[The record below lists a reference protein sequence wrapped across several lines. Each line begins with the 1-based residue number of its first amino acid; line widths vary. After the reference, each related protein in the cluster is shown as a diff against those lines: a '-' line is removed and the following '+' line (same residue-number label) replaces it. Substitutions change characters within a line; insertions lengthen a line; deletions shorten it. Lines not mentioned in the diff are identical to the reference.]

1 MPELPEVET
10 VRRGLARVLEGRR
23 LVRVEQR
30 RPDLRIPFPPRFAE
44 RLTGRRVLGLRR
56 RAKYLLFDLDGGLV
70 LLAHLGMSG
79 RLVVTNGVVPNGRSG
94 APSPHDH
101 VVFETDDGRRVVYN
115 DARRF
120 GLMTLVAAA
129 ALDRHPLLAALAPD
143 PLDPRFDGPFLAGR
157 LGGKRTPIKAAL
169 LDQKVVGGVGNIY
182 ACEALW
188 RARLS
193 PRRLALTVT
202 GARADRLARALGQVL
217 AVAISAGGS
226 SLRDYVQA
234 DGELGY
240 FQHRWAVY
248 GREGRR
254 CPGCRCGGA
263 VKRIVQANRST
274 FYCPSRQ
281 R

>member
-30 RPDLRIPFPPRFAE
+30 RPDLRIPFPERFAQ
-44 RLTGRRVLGLRR
+44 RLTGRTVVGLAR
-56 RAKYLLFDLDGGLV
+56 RAKYLLIELDNAEV
-70 LLAHLGMSG
+70 LIAHLGMSG
-79 RLVVTNGVVPNGRSG
+79 RLVIAGGNGPP
-94 APSPHDH
+94 PSPHDH

-120 GLMTLVAAA
+120 GLMTLVDRAD
-129 ALDRHPLLAALAPD
+129 LDAHPLMAGLAPD
-143 PLDPRFDGPFLAGR
+143 PLDAAFDGPFLAAR
-157 LGGKRTPIKAAL
+157 LAGKHTPIKAAL
-169 LDQKVVGGVGNIY
+169 LDQRVVAGIGNIY

-193 PRRLALTVT
+193 PRRLAATVT
-202 GARADRLARALGQVL
+202 GRRADALAEALRTV
-217 AVAISAGGS
+217 VTEAIEAGGS

-248 GREGRR
+248 DREGVK
-254 CPGCRCGGA
+254 CPGCRCGGT
-263 VKRIVQANRST
+263 VRRIVQANRST
-274 FYCPSRQ
+274 FYCPARQ

>member
-10 VRRGLARVLEGRR
+10 VRRGLALVLEGRR

-56 RAKYLLFDLDGGLV
+56 RAKYLLLDLDGDEVLV
-70 LLAHLGMSG
+70 AHLGMSG
-79 RLVVTNGVVPNGRSG
+79 RIVVANGDGPP
-94 APSPHDH
+94 PSPHDH
-101 VVFETDDGRRVVYN
+101 VVLETDDGRRVVYN

-120 GLMTLVAAA
+120 GLMTLVKTAE
-129 ALDRHPLLAALAPD
+129 LDRHPLMAGLAPD
-143 PLDPRFDGPFLAGR
+143 PLDTRFDGAFLAGR
-157 LGGKRTPIKAAL
+157 LAGKRTPIKAAL
-169 LDQKVVGGVGNIY
+169 LDQRVVAGIGNIY

-193 PRRLALTVT
+193 PRRLALTVM
-202 GARADRLARALGQVL
+202 GGRADRLASALRDV
-217 AVAISAGGS
+217 VTEAIEAGGS

-240 FQHRWAVY
+240 FQHLWAVY
-248 GREGRR
+248 EREGTP

-263 VKRIVQANRST
+263 VMRIVQSNRST
-274 FYCPSRQ
+274 FYCPARQ

>member
-10 VRRGLARVLEGRR
+10 VRRGLSRVLEGRR

-30 RPDLRIPFPPRFAE
+30 RADLRIPFPPRFAE
-44 RLTGRRVLGLRR
+44 RLTGRRVRGLRR
-56 RAKYLLFDLDGGLV
+56 RAKYLLIDLDGGLV
-70 LLAHLGMSG
+70 LVAHLGMSG
-79 RLVVTNGVVPNGRSG
+79 RLVVANGQ

-101 VVFETDDGRRVVYN
+101 VVFETDDGVRVIYN

-120 GLMTLVAAA
+120 GLMTLVPAK
-129 ALDRHPLLAALAPD
+129 ALDRHPLLAGLAPD
-143 PLDPRFDGPFLAGR
+143 PLDACFDGAFLAGR
-157 LGGKRTPIKAAL
+157 LAGKRTSIKAAL
-169 LDQKVVGGVGNIY
+169 LDQKVVGGIGNIY

-202 GARADRLARALGQVL
+202 GVRADRLARALRQV
-217 AVAISAGGS
+217 VVEAIEAGGS
-226 SLRDYVQA
+226 SLRDYVQV

-240 FQHRWAVY
+240 FQKRWAVY
-248 GREGRR
+248 EREGRR

-263 VKRIVQANRST
+263 IKRMVQANRST